1 MNTSVPVDLLVEH
14 AHLIAVE
21 GVPHVE
27 RDAWFAVT
35 DGIVVARGVGPV
47 GEDVTVG
54 PGTERLDATGRFV
67 APGFVS
73 SHSHTFTSVARGLG
87 TAERLYGWAA
97 AMYGVTLGSS
107 PDDVYWCTLHGSF
120 DHVRNGVTTVFD
132 FTDPRTRWAPMVAG
146 RKLRD
151 DDAVRPIEWLTQQL
165 DARLD
170 SGIRFVGAYQI
181 EQDSLGAEAG
191 VAAFDE
197 SVTDL
202 RTRDRSRALD
212 AAVYGAVQWSE
223 DPSSAELEVQMM
235 RAHGLRNHAHML
247 ETPDQLDAQLAKF
260 AWYERAGALGP
271 DFTFGHFVQAT
282 PAIVDRVAEAG
293 AAVSWQPAANGRLAS
308 GVLDVPELLRRGIT
322 VGLGLDDQAC
332 SDIADPW
339 QNMRLG
345 MFTVRATWRDP
356 AAASPADVLRAQ
368 TLGAAETMGVD
379 DRVGSIELGK
389 YADFLVVDPRSPDIG
404 PLWSPLENY
413 VLSCGLRNLAEVRIG
428 GRIVANDGV
437 LADRLAAAASEEL
450 HARFDEAA
458 ARSARKREKLRS

>member
-1 MNTSVPVDLLVEH
+1 MNSSAPVDLLVEH
-14 AHLIAVE
+14 ADLIAVD
-21 GVPHVE
+21 GVPRVE
-27 RDAWFAVT
+27 RDAWFAVV
-35 DGIVVARGVGPV
+35 DGVVCARGTGPV
-47 GEDVTVG
+47 GDRVAVG

-87 TAERLYGWAA
+87 TSERLYGWAE
-97 AMYGVTLGSS
+97 AMYGVTLESS

-132 FTDPRTRWAPMVAG
+132 FTDPRTRWAPMLEG
-146 RKLRD
+146 RKQRGE
-151 DDAVRPIEWLTQQL
+151 DAVRPIEWLMRQL
-165 DARLD
+165 DGRLD

-181 EQDSLGAEAG
+181 EQDTLGAEEG
-191 VAAFDE
+191 VAAFGR
-197 SVTDL
+197 SVAEL
-202 RTRDRSRALD
+202 RSRDRSRALD
-212 AAVYGAVQWSE
+212 AAVYGAVQWS
-223 DPSSAELEVQMM
+223 DDATAAELEVRMM
-235 RAHGLRNHAHML
+235 REHGLRNHAHML
-247 ETPDQLDAQLAKF
+247 ETPDQLDEQLAKVS
-260 AWYERAGALGP
+260 WYERAGAIGP

-293 AAVSWQPAANGRLAS
+293 AAVSWQPGANGRLAS
-308 GVLDVPELLRRGIT
+308 GVLDVPELLRRGVT

-379 DRVGSIELGK
+379 DRVGSIEVGK
-389 YADFLVVDPRSPDIG
+389 FADFLVVDPRSPDIG

-413 VLSCGLRNLAEVRIG
+413 VLSCSLRNLAEVRIG
-428 GRIVANDGV
+428 GRLVAHDGTLTDPRV
-437 LADRLAAAASEEL
+437 AAASEEL

-458 ARSARKREKLRS
+458 ARSAGARG